1 MWFRSPDHT
10 SETWTQK
17 ITGSNQ
23 GGQFVRPHH
32 GTDCIVVAPSF
43 YAKRTGT
50 ASLTSTRCCKSHRS
64 QTRRRLRNNVA
75 TNGSHNYP
83 ASHGNAY
90 RQLNPRAL
98 IKETISLS
106 QGREELV
113 SAAEPGYTDREMRPR
128 QVRSRRPPKPTL
140 EHNTRT
146 LDRARVGCSS
156 PSYPCQLAVD
166 AATRADATKPIS
178 SSLCEHPAPTNPIQ
192 LPRGLRPRVG

>member
-1 MWFRSPDHT
+1 MPR
-10 SETWTQK
+10 E
-17 ITGSNQ
+17 
-23 GGQFVRPHH
+23 
-32 GTDCIVVAPSF
+32 
-43 YAKRTGT
+43 
-50 ASLTSTRCCKSHRS
+50 LE
-64 QTRRRLRNNVA
+64 RRRSHPHAAANHIDHRRGDVCENNVA

-113 SAAEPGYTDREMRPR
+113 SAAEPGCTDREMRPR

-156 PSYPCQLAVD
+156 PSYSCQLADD
-166 AATRADATKPIS
+166 AVTRADATKPIS